1 MIEVKS
7 NTELDHVEVL
17 PTKGKVVERVLG
29 KRVEEMILVTVNV
42 DREAYDRAKE
52 LGIEVICGNV
62 ID

>member
-1 MIEVKS
+1 VKS

>member
-1 MIEVKS
+1 MKS